1 MEKEKVGPRIAF
13 APDGKVLFFDENGK
27 PIRPNVMSREDF
39 MATVNQ
45 KKLQH
50 YETISL
56 FFVQGSECKIIVY
69 YDNVRYCFKVDCITG
84 KFLGLC

>member
-45 KKLQH
+45 IL
-50 YETISL
+50 
-56 FFVQGSECKIIVY
+56 
-69 YDNVRYCFKVDCITG
+69 DAD
-84 KFLGLC
+84 